1 MYLLLTD
8 ILRCPRCGPQFG
20 LILLA
25 ERIDDRRVLN
35 GRLGCS
41 NCREHY
47 AVEDGFGVLGSGW
60 TTGAREPDGE
70 AAMRLAAMLGV
81 TGGPGFVLL
90 VGEAA
95 THAAA
100 LADIVPNL
108 EVVAASDT
116 AREWDER
123 PGVSRIGVGGTL
135 PFPARALRG
144 IVLSGR
150 AADVLLEQA
159 AHALGALARLVLEDA
174 PSNAAQRLESAGL
187 EVLVQQGNTVVAVR

>member
-8 ILRCPRCGPQFG
+8 ILTCPRCGPQFG

-25 ERIDDRRVLN
+25 ERIDDRRVLH

-60 TTGAREPDGE
+60 TTGSREPDGE

-81 TGGPGFVLL
+81 TGGP
-90 VGEAA
+90 
-95 THAAA
+95 AAA